1 MKKKLIVFI
10 AIFVSSACLFAK
22 SSNFLLQLDTEINY
36 FQFLDSEE
44 KGFSIYPMP
53 VLEVDYKL
61 PTSSSF
67 KSYLGFQVLPAI
79 PFYSVAALVNDR
91 FGYAFKKPE
100 KWNKYHIEL
109 LGNVGAGAVFLFW
122 YGVNVLPLGDVG
134 FQIFFMPEDKGFFW
148 GAGPDVICICEN
160 DFSSIGFMF
169 SVSVNLG
176 YKF

>member
-1 MKKKLIVFI
+1 MKKKLIVLI

-22 SSNFLLQLDTEINY
+22 SSNILLQLDTEISY
-36 FQFLDSEE
+36 CPLFGFEE
-44 KGFSIYPMP
+44 KDFSIYPMP

-79 PFYSVAALVNDR
+79 PLSSVVALGNDR

-122 YGVNVLPLGDVG
+122 YGVTVLPLGDVG

-148 GAGPDVICICEN
+148 GAGPDVICVCDY
-160 DFSSIGFMF
+160 DFSSTMIMF

>member
-1 MKKKLIVFI
+1 MKKKLIVLI

-79 PFYSVAALVNDR
+79 PFCSVAALVNDR

-148 GAGPDVICICEN
+148 GAGPDVICLCDY

-169 SVSVNLG
+169 SFSVNLG

>member
-22 SSNFLLQLDTEINY
+22 SSNILLQLDTEINY

-109 LGNVGAGAVFLFW
+109 LGK
-122 YGVNVLPLGDVG
+122 YGSGIRNSGGLP
-134 FQIFFMPEDKGFFW
+134 P
-148 GAGPDVICICEN
+148 
-160 DFSSIGFMF
+160 
-169 SVSVNLG
+169 NLPIT
-176 YKF
+176 KFC